1 MQYPLYGTTLF
12 PVIYRTHWQHGNSLF
27 FNFHCT
33 KVIIFKFSGP
43 SVLFGVNSEGI
54 VLVRPEDKQVM
65 AEHRFQDIESLMVDP
80 SDCFLT
86 ITLNQAAMHNNQR

>member
-1 MQYPLYGTTLF
+1 MLL
-12 PVIYRTHWQHGNSLF
+12 
-27 FNFHCT
+27 
-33 KVIIFKFSGP
+33 
-43 SVLFGVNSEGI
+43 GVNGDGL

-65 AEHRFQDIESLMVDP
+65 AEHRYQDIESLMVDP